1 MTLAQEKTYYIVA
14 QPKPDKTETKEWV
27 RPLWFLFT
35 VGFYVVLSLVIPTL
49 IGFWLDSPE
58 RFNTHPLF
66 TLVGFVLGS
75 VIAFYGLYRMLRQF
89 YREQTKEQKV
99 QNKDKELN

>member
-1 MTLAQEKTYYIVA
+1 MNLVQEKTYYVG
-14 QPKPDKTETKEWV
+14 QPRPEKPTTREWV

-35 VGFYVVLSLVIPTL
+35 VGWYVVLSLIIPTL

-66 TLVGFVLGS
+66 TLIGFALGS
-75 VIAFYGLYRMLRQF
+75 VLAFYGLYRMMRKF
-89 YREQTKEQKV
+89 YREQKENEQ
-99 QNKDKELN
+99 DRSKEPK

>member
-1 MTLAQEKTYYIVA
+1 MTLLQEKIYYTVA
-14 QPKPDKTETKEWV
+14 QPKPNKPTSKEWV
-27 RPLWFLFT
+27 RPLGFLVA
-35 VGFYVVLSLVIPTL
+35 VGWYVALSLVIPTL

-66 TLVGFVLGS
+66 TLIGFALGS

-89 YREQTKEQKV
+89 YREQTKDQKG
-99 QNKDKELN
+99 QNKDKEPK